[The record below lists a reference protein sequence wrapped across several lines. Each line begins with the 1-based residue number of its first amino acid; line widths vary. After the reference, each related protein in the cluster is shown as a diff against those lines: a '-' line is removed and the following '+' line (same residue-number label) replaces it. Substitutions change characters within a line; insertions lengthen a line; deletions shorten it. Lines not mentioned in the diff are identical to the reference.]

1 VKKNVDKPK
10 FSSDRQKAI
19 VEIRMTSQYVGHIME
34 TALMKYDLSAPQF
47 NILRILRGAG
57 TPLNMQSVK
66 ERMIENSPNATRL
79 MDKLFDKGLISRVR
93 CEKDRRV
100 VYVQIVEQGLKLL
113 AEVDKDEDWKK
124 LQEVQDRI
132 TDEEAN
138 QLMNI
143 LTKICPKCCPSE
155 TKSC

>member
-1 VKKNVDKPK
+1 MDKPK

-19 VEIRMTSQYVGHIME
+19 VEIRMTSQFLGHIME
-34 TALMKYDLSAPQF
+34 TALVKYDLSAPQF

-79 MDKLFDKGLISRVR
+79 MDKLNDKGLISRIR
-93 CEKDRRV
+93 CDKDRRV
-100 VYVQIVEQGLKLL
+100 VYVQIVEAGLKLL

-124 LQEVQDRI
+124 LSEIESRI
-132 TDEEAN
+132 TDEEAH
-138 QLMNI
+138 QLMA
-143 LTKICPKCCPSE
+143 LLAKIHKKCCTSTSE
-155 TKSC
+155 SC